1 VAWQTLGRYRPSNSP
16 MTPHTFRRIAGC
28 YVFLLVFS
36 VAPAA
41 QQKHVPAE
49 TTRLIQ
55 VLNVGP
61 NGTVADIGAG
71 EGEMTVEL
79 ARQLGPGSRIYSTDV
94 NDKTL
99 AGLRDLVAREE
110 LTNVTV
116 VKGEFDATALPESC
130 CDALFVRHVYHHFG
144 NPEAMNASI
153 LRTLKPG
160 GRFAVMDFPPRKPVK
175 GPVPPAQ
182 RASGDTHGVTIDTVV
197 EELEAAGFRILD
209 TARDWPGG
217 LFLVLAERPQ

>member
-1 VAWQTLGRYRPSNSP
+1 MTSRTL
-16 MTPHTFRRIAGC
+16 RRLFGF

-79 ARQLGPGSRIYSTDV
+79 ARQLGPAARIYSTDV
-94 NDKTL
+94 NGKTV
-99 AGLRDLVAREE
+99 AGLETLVQREG
-110 LTNVTV
+110 LKNVTV
-116 VKGEFDATALPESC
+116 LKGEFEATALPEGC
-130 CDALFVRHVYHHFG
+130 CDGLFVRHVYHHFG

-153 LRTLKPG
+153 FRTLKPG

-175 GPVPPAQ
+175 GPVPPPQ
-182 RASGDTHGVTIDTVV
+182 RASGDTHGVTVDTVV
-197 EELEAAGFRILD
+197 QELEAAGFRILD

-217 LFLVLAERPQ
+217 LFLVLAERPR